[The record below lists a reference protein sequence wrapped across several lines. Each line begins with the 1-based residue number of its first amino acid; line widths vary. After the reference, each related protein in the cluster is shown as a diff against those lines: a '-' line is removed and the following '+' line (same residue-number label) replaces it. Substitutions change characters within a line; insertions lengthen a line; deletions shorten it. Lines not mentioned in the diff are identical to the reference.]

1 MDGTEP
7 WIHPSSI
14 IDDGSLIGNGTKIWH
29 YSHIMDNVS
38 IGQNCTL
45 GQNIMIGSGVT
56 IGSGCKIQNNV
67 SIFSGDILEENV
79 FCGPSSVFTNVLYPR
94 AEIDRRDEF
103 KETFV
108 RTGVSI
114 GANATI
120 LCGITIGEY
129 AMIGSGAVVTKNIPH
144 DENKINEMLKIFLLH
159 YTHNI
164 DDDSVLF
171 ENVETVLKLIK
182 SKKLKLAVCTNKM
195 EKLSN
200 MLLEKLG
207 VLHYFDYLVGGDTF
221 AKSKPDPF
229 PLIEICKKL
238 SVSEN
243 ESIMIGDSA
252 TDLNA
257 GHNANMPVVLVGYGY
272 TDNKNIYNDAD
283 LVINNFSQLTE
294 LIE

>member
-1 MDGTEP
+1 M
-7 WIHPSSI
+7 
-14 IDDGSLIGNGTKIWH
+14 
-29 YSHIMDNVS
+29 
-38 IGQNCTL
+38 
-45 GQNIMIGSGVT
+45 
-56 IGSGCKIQNNV
+56 
-67 SIFSGDILEENV
+67 
-79 FCGPSSVFTNVLYPR
+79 
-94 AEIDRRDEF
+94 
-103 KETFV
+103 
-108 RTGVSI
+108 
-114 GANATI
+114 
-120 LCGITIGEY
+120 
-129 AMIGSGAVVTKNIPH
+129 VTKNISH
-144 DENKINEMLKIFLLH
+144 DDDKINEMLKIFLLH

-171 ENVETVLKLIK
+171 ENVEAVLKLIK
-182 SKKLKLAVCTNKM
+182 SKRLKLAVCTNKM

>member
-1 MDGTEP
+1 MNLKNKKLFIFDLDGTLVDTAPDFNNSLNYMLSELNEP
-7 WIHPSSI
+7 
-14 IDDGSLIGNGTKIWH
+14 L
-29 YSHIMDNVS
+29 
-38 IGQNCTL
+38 
-45 GQNIMIGSGVT
+45 VT
-56 IGSGCKIQNNV
+56 
-67 SIFSGDILEENV
+67 LEEIRNLV
-79 FCGPSSVFTNVLYPR
+79 GYGAREL
-94 AEIDRRDEF
+94 IRR
-103 KETFV
+103 T
-108 RTGVSI
+108 
-114 GANATI
+114 
-120 LCGITIGEY
+120 
-129 AMIGSGAVVTKNIPH
+129 VVTKNIPH
-144 DENKINEMLKIFLLH
+144 DDDKINEMLKIFLLH

-243 ESIMIGDSA
+243 ESLMIGDSA